1 MKKLVV
7 IGSINMDVVTRVER
21 FPMPGE
27 TLTGISFS
35 TIPGGKGANQAVA
48 LGRLGM
54 PVRMAGCVGDDA
66 FGESYLRNFAE
77 NGVDTSLVR
86 VRKGQTTGTA
96 TIEVN
101 AEGENHIVVV
111 PAANGECDMEW
122 LEEILPAVADGD
134 LFLLQHEIPLP
145 VVHEAIRRLHAMGK
159 TVILDPAPAA
169 PVPEDVLAMV
179 DYITPNE
186 SELVA
191 ITPALG
197 RDADAPARVKY
208 LLDLGVGCVIN
219 KSGGNGAYVAARGA
233 EVVHVPGFKV
243 KVVDTTAAGDTFNA
257 GFAAGLA
264 LGLPPL
270 DAVKVG
276 HAAAALSVT
285 AFGAQGGMPHREQ
298 LLTLLGEEW
307 REKLAL

>member
-159 TVILDPAPAA
+159 TVVLDPAPAA
-169 PVPEDVLAMV
+169 AVPEDVLAMV

-186 SELVA
+186 SELRA

-197 RDADAPARVKY
+197 AEADAPARVRY
-208 LLDLGVGCVIN
+208 LLDMGVGCVIN
-219 KSGGNGAYVAARGA
+219 KSGGDGAYVAARGA
-233 EVVHVPGFKV
+233 QVVHVPGFRV

-264 LGLPPL
+264 LGLSL
-270 DAVKVG
+270 EEAVKVG
-276 HAAAALSVT
+276 HASAALSVT

>member
-1 MKKLVV
+1 MKKLAV
-7 IGSINMDVVTRVER
+7 IGSINMDVVTARGALPQAR
-21 FPMPGE
+21 RDADGHFLLHHPRRQGRQPGR
-27 TLTGISFS
+27 
-35 TIPGGKGANQAVA
+35 GA
-48 LGRLGM
+48 GRLGM

-66 FGESYLRNFAE
+66 FGDSYLRNFRE

-96 TIEVN
+96 SIEVN
-101 AEGENHIVVV
+101 AEGENHIIVVA
-111 PAANGECDMEW
+111 AANGECGMEW
-122 LEEILPAVADGD
+122 LEGVLPALADSD
-134 LFLLQHEIPLP
+134 IFLLQHEIPLP

-169 PVPEDVLAMV
+169 AVPEDVLAMV

-186 SELVA
+186 SELRA

-197 RDADAPARVKY
+197 AEADAPARVKY

-233 EVVHVPGFKV
+233 EVIHVPGFKV
-243 KVVDTTAAGDTFNA
+243 EVVDTTAAGDTFNA

-264 LGLPPL
+264 LGLPL
-270 DAVKVG
+270 ADAVKVA
-276 HAAAALSVT
+276 HAARRPLCHRFPARRAACPIANS
-285 AFGAQGGMPHREQ
+285 F
-298 LLTLLGEEW
+298 
-307 REKLAL
+307 

>member
-1 MKKLVV
+1 M
-7 IGSINMDVVTRVER
+7 
-21 FPMPGE
+21 
-27 TLTGISFS
+27 
-35 TIPGGKGANQAVA
+35 A

-96 TIEVN
+96 SIEVN
-101 AEGENHIVVV
+101 AEGENHIIVV

-122 LEEILPAVADGD
+122 LEGVLPALADSD
-134 LFLLQHEIPLP
+134 IFLLQHEIPLP

-169 PVPEDVLAMV
+169 AVPEDVLAMV

-186 SELVA
+186 SELRA

-197 RDADAPARVKY
+197 AEADAPARVKY

-243 KVVDTTAAGDTFNA
+243 QGGGHHRRGRHLQRRLCRRPGAGPPPCGCGKGRPRRRRA
-257 GFAAGLA
+257 SPS
-264 LGLPPL
+264 PPL
-270 DAVKVG
+270 ARR
-276 HAAAALSVT
+276 AACPIANS
-285 AFGAQGGMPHREQ
+285 F
-298 LLTLLGEEW
+298 
-307 REKLAL
+307 